1 MGVIIVALAQQLCLD
16 EASSTSESHSPQRGA
31 PWMPVTFH
39 SSWVLQPSADLPCGA
54 PAPHWPIPHYHLSG
68 KCSVKGRSLSS
79 RTGLTECL
87 SSSDSLAQSCLAA
100 PSITKA
106 SIALCR
112 WDGRLQVFLGNCWLS
127 PTTSLVL
134 LPLRPY
140 PFDPKKLDSAQT
152 VPRISQSPSFS
163 WQLHCFRAPVKAD
176 ELFLV

>member
-1 MGVIIVALAQQLCLD
+1 MRQAL
-16 EASSTSESHSPQRGA
+16 
-31 PWMPVTFH
+31 
-39 SSWVLQPSADLPCGA
+39 
-54 PAPHWPIPHYHLSG
+54 HLSPTAPREVPPECLSPSIFPEF
-68 KCSVKGRSLSS
+68 CSLQWIFPVVPWHLIGQFPTTSCQVNAIKGRSLSS
-79 RTGLTECL
+79 RTGLTKCL

-134 LPLRPY
+134 LPLRPC

-163 WQLHCFRAPVKAD
+163 
-176 ELFLV
+176 